1 MATTM
6 LSVTYTASLFGV
18 DAFMVAI
25 ECNAFRSLPSF
36 EIVGLPDLA
45 VKESKQRIFTG
56 AYSSGIS
63 FPDAEVTVN
72 LAPAD
77 RRKEGSALDLG
88 ILAALCHASG
98 VIPASCDLQ
107 HMCFIGELSFTGE
120 VRRVRG
126 ALNMALSAAEAGL
139 GEIFVPKENLI
150 EASAAA
156 GGGVKIYGVSTAAEL
171 VAHMRGEAQITPVT
185 TPPDKVICDMRAVYG
200 DFSQIKGQ
208 SRARRAVEIA
218 AAGGH
223 NLLLVGPPGSGKSMI
238 AKRIPTIL
246 PELTY
251 AEAIETTKVH
261 SASGLLASDSG
272 IIGHRPF
279 RAPHHSMSTAA
290 LVGGGKIPMPGEIS
304 LAHNGVLFLDEFPE
318 FNKGAMEALR
328 APLEDS
334 KVTIT
339 RAAGRVTFPSA
350 FMMVCAM
357 NPCRCGYFGSRRG
370 TCTCKPADVKAY
382 LSKLSGPMLDR
393 IDIQVEM
400 PELDFAELA
409 NAEPGEC
416 SDAIRARVE
425 AARQLSRERFRA
437 AGRADFALGSNAKMD
452 TDDIRTFCKLD
463 DDCLKIMESSFKK
476 MNLSARAYDRVLRVA
491 RTIADL
497 DYVAGGGEITSSVD
511 AGGRIGKKHIM
522 EALQMRSLDKY
533 FKN

>member
-1 MATTM
+1 M

-18 DAFMVAI
+18 DAFMVTI
-25 ECNAFRSLPSF
+25 ECNTVRGLPNF

-45 VKESKQRIFTG
+45 VKESKQRIMTG
-56 AYSSGIS
+56 AASAGLSI
-63 FPDAEVTVN
+63 PDMEVTVN

-88 ILAALCHASG
+88 ILAALCR
-98 VIPASCDLQ
+98 SCGIVPESAPLDK
-107 HMCFIGELSFTGE
+107 MCFIGELSFTGE

-126 ALNMALSAAEAGL
+126 ALNMALGAAASGIR
-139 GEIFVPKENLI
+139 EIYVPVGNLT

-156 GGGVKIYGVSTAAEL
+156 GNGVKIYGVSSAYAL
-171 VAHMRGEAQITPVT
+171 VSHLRGECEITPVT
-185 TPPDKVICDMRAVYG
+185 TPPDKIISDMRAVYG

-208 SRARRAVEIA
+208 ARARRAVEIA

-223 NLLLVGPPGSGKSMI
+223 NILLVGPPGSGKSMI

-246 PELTY
+246 PEMTY

-261 SASGLLASDSG
+261 SASGLIDADRG
-272 IIGHRPF
+272 IVGHRPF
-279 RAPHHSMSTAA
+279 RSPHHSMSMPA
-290 LVGGGKIPMPGEIS
+290 LVGGGTIPMPGEIS

-318 FNKGAMEALR
+318 FNKGALEALR

-334 KVTIT
+334 NVTIT

-370 TCTCKPADVKAY
+370 KCTCTNTDVKHY

-400 PELDFAELA
+400 PELDFTELSNMA
-409 NAEPGEC
+409 PSES
-416 SDAIRARVE
+416 SDVIRARVE
-425 AARQLSRERFRA
+425 AARTLSRERFRA
-437 AGRADFALGSNAKMD
+437 SGRENFAVMSNAKMD
-452 TDDIRTFCKLD
+452 TDDIRAFCKLD
-463 DDCLKIMESSFKK
+463 EDCLKIMETSFKK
-476 MNLSARAYDRVLRVA
+476 MNLSARAYDRILRVA

-497 DYVAGGGEITSSVD
+497 DYVTSGGDVTEGIEAGGP
-511 AGGRIGKKHIM
+511 IGKKHVM
-522 EALQMRSLDKY
+522 EAVQMRSLDKY
-533 FKN
+533 WKNI

>member
-1 MATTM
+1 M

-25 ECNAFRSLPSF
+25 ECNAYRSLPSF

-56 AYSSGIS
+56 AYSAGIS
-63 FPDAEVTVN
+63 IPDAEVTVN

-88 ILAALCHASG
+88 ILAALCRSCG
-98 VIPASCDLQ
+98 IIPTSCKLED
-107 HMCFIGELSFTGE
+107 MCFFGELSFTGE
-120 VRRVRG
+120 IRRVRG
-126 ALNMALSAAEAGL
+126 ALNMALSAAKAGL
-139 GEIFVPKENLI
+139 SEIFVPKENLI

-156 GGGVKIYGVSTAAEL
+156 GNGVKIYGVSTAAEL
-171 VAHMRGEAQITPVT
+171 VAHMRGEALITPVT
-185 TPPDKVICDMRAVYG
+185 VPPEKVMSDMRAVYG

-223 NLLLVGPPGSGKSMI
+223 NVLLVGPPGSGKSMI

-251 AEAIETTKVH
+251 AEAIETTKIH
-261 SASGLLASDSG
+261 SAAGLLNADCG
-272 IIGHRPF
+272 IVGHRPF
-279 RAPHHSMSTAA
+279 RAPHHSMSTAS
-290 LVGGGKIPMPGEIS
+290 LVGGGKVPMPGEIS

-334 KVTIT
+334 RVTIT

-350 FMMVCAM
+350 FMLVCAM
-357 NPCRCGYFGSRRG
+357 NPCRCGYYGSRRG
-370 TCTCKPADVKAY
+370 TCTCKGADVKHY

-400 PELDFAELA
+400 PELDFAELSSA
-409 NAEPGEC
+409 VPSESSET
-416 SDAIRARVE
+416 IRRRVE
-425 AARQLSRERFRA
+425 SARQLARARFRA
-437 AGRADFALGSNAKMD
+437 AGRADYALGSNAKMD
-452 TDDIRTFCKLD
+452 TDDIRRFCSLD
-463 DDCLKIMESSFKK
+463 DDCLRIMESSFKK

-497 DYVAGGGEITSSVD
+497 DYVAAGGEITESID
-511 AGGRIGKKHIM
+511 AGGKIGKKHVM

>member
-1 MATTM
+1 M
-6 LSVTYTASLFGV
+6 LSVTYTASVFGIDSFTV
-18 DAFMVAI
+18 TI
-25 ECNAFRSLPSF
+25 ECNASRSLPYF

-45 VKESKQRIFTG
+45 VKESKQRIFN
-56 AYSSGIS
+56 AVANSGITL
-63 FPDAEVTVN
+63 PDMEIIVN

-77 RRKEGSALDLG
+77 VRKEGSALDLG
-88 ILAALCHASG
+88 ILAALFISSG
-98 VIPASCDLQ
+98 MAPSDINTDK
-107 HMCFIGELSFTGE
+107 MCFFGELSFTGD
-120 VRRVRG
+120 VRPVKG
-126 ALNMALSAAEAGL
+126 ALNMAIGAANSGFTD
-139 GEIFVPKENLI
+139 IFVPEKNLP

-156 GGGVKIYGVSTAAEL
+156 GDGVRIYGVSSVL
-171 VAHMRGEAQITPVT
+171 SLLSHLKGEGLITPVT
-185 TPPDKVICDMRAVYG
+185 EPPVTVKSDVRLVYG

-208 SRARRAVEIA
+208 QRARRAVEIA

-223 NLLLVGPPGSGKSMI
+223 NILLVGPPGSGKSMI

-261 SASGLLASDSG
+261 SVSGLLDPDRG

-328 APLEDS
+328 APIEDS
-334 KVTIT
+334 TVTIT

-357 NPCRCGYFGSRRG
+357 NPCKCGYYGSRRG
-370 TCTCKPADVKAY
+370 QCTCSPGEVKNY

-400 PELDFAELA
+400 PELDFAELSS
-409 NAEPGEC
+409 AEPGEC
-416 SDAIRARVE
+416 SDDIRRRVE
-425 AARQLSRERFRA
+425 GARALSRERFRA
-437 AGRADFALGSNAKMD
+437 AGKKDYQLLSNAKMD
-452 TDDIRTFCKLD
+452 TDDLRKFCALD
-463 DDCLKIMESSFKK
+463 EGCLKIMETSFKR
-476 MNLSARAYDRVLRVA
+476 MNLSARAYDRILRVA
-491 RTIADL
+491 RTIADI
-497 DYVAGGGEITSSVD
+497 DYIASGGTCLEGIEAGGPIC
-511 AGGRIGKKHIM
+511 KKHVM
-522 EALQMRSLDKY
+522 EAVQMRSLDKY
-533 FKN
+533 WKNN

>member
-1 MATTM
+1 M

-25 ECNAFRSLPSF
+25 ECNAVRALPAF
-36 EIVGLPDLA
+36 EIVGLPDLS
-45 VKESKQRIFTG
+45 VKESKQRIFT
-56 AYSSGIS
+56 AAACTGIN

-88 ILAALCHASG
+88 IFAALCRSCG
-98 VIPASCDLQ
+98 VIPASRELDK
-107 HMCFIGELSFTGE
+107 MCFIGELSFTGE

-126 ALNMALSAAEAGL
+126 ALNMALSAADAG
-139 GEIFVPKENLI
+139 ICDIYVPTGNLA

-156 GGGVKIYGVSTAAEL
+156 GGGVRVYGVESAAAL
-171 VAHMRGEAQITPVT
+171 ISHMRGEHEIVPVEA
-185 TPPDKVICDMRAVYG
+185 PPDTVESDMRAVYG

-208 SRARRAVEIA
+208 ARAKRAVEIA

-223 NLLLVGPPGSGKSMI
+223 NILLIGPPGSGKSMM

-246 PELTY
+246 PALTY

-261 SASGLLASDSG
+261 SAAGLLDADSG
-272 IIGHRPF
+272 IVGHRPF
-279 RAPHHSMSTAA
+279 RSPHHSMSTAA
-290 LVGGGKIPMPGEIS
+290 LVGGGKIPAPGEIS

-318 FNKGAMEALR
+318 FNKAAMEALR
-328 APLEDS
+328 APIEDS

-350 FMMVCAM
+350 FMLVCAM

-370 TCTCKPADVKAY
+370 SCSCTKTDVKNY

-393 IDIQVEM
+393 IDIQLEM
-400 PELDFAELA
+400 PELDFSELSNSA
-409 NAEPGEC
+409 PGE
-416 SDAIRARVE
+416 SSATIRERVE
-425 AARQLSRERFRA
+425 AARCLSRARFRA
-437 AGRADFALGSNAKMD
+437 AGRKNYASGRNSVMD
-452 TDDIRTFCKLD
+452 TDDIRQFCTLD
-463 DDCLKIMESSFKK
+463 DDCLKILESSFRR

-497 DYVAGGGEITSSVD
+497 DYVAAGGEVTESTE
-511 AGGRIGKKHIM
+511 AGGRIGKKHVM

-533 FKN
+533 FSF

>member
-1 MATTM
+1 M

-25 ECNAFRSLPSF
+25 ECNAVRGLPSF
-36 EIVGLPDLA
+36 EIVGLPDLS

-56 AYSSGIS
+56 AVSSGIS

-88 ILAALCHASG
+88 IFTALCRSCG
-98 VIPASCDLQ
+98 VIPSSCDLEK
-107 HMCFIGELSFTGE
+107 MCFIGELSFTGE

-126 ALNMALSAAEAGL
+126 ALNMALAAAKAGL
-139 GEIFVPKENLI
+139 SEIFVPKENLI

-156 GGGVKIYGVSTAAEL
+156 GNGVKIYGVAAAAEI
-171 VAHMRGEAQITPVT
+171 VAHMRGETALEAVT
-185 TPPDKVICDMRAVYG
+185 TPPDKIMTDMRALYG

-208 SRARRAVEIA
+208 TRAKRAVEIA

-223 NLLLVGPPGSGKSMI
+223 NILLVGPPGSGKSMI

-246 PELTY
+246 PEMTY
-251 AEAIETTKVH
+251 AEAIETTKIH
-261 SASGLLASDSG
+261 SAAGLLDANCG
-272 IIGHRPF
+272 VVAHRPF
-279 RAPHHSMSTAA
+279 RSPHHSMSVAS

-328 APLEDS
+328 APLEDAS
-334 KVTIT
+334 VTIT

-370 TCTCKPADVKAY
+370 KCTCTPGDVKNY

-393 IDIQVEM
+393 IDIQLEM
-400 PELDFAELA
+400 PELDFAELSSA
-409 NAEPGEC
+409 APGEP
-416 SDAIRARVE
+416 SESIRARVE
-425 AARQLSRERFRA
+425 AARQISRERFRA
-437 AGRADFALGSNAKMD
+437 AGREDYALRSNAKMD
-452 TDDIRTFCKLD
+452 TDDIRLFCALD
-463 DDCLKIMESSFKK
+463 DDCVRIMESSFKK
-476 MNLSARAYDRVLRVA
+476 LNLSARAYDRILRVA

-497 DYVAGGGEITSSVD
+497 DYVASGGSVTEGVE
-511 AGGRIGKKHIM
+511 AGGKIGKKHVM
-522 EALQMRSLDKY
+522 EAVQMRSLDKY
-533 FKN
+533 WKNK

>member
-1 MATTM
+1 M
-6 LSVTYTASLFGV
+6 LSVTYTASVFGI
-18 DAFMVAI
+18 DAFLVTI
-25 ECNAFRSLPSF
+25 ECSAQRSLPEF

-45 VKESKQRIFTG
+45 VKESKQRIMT
-56 AYSSGIS
+56 AVQNSGIMM
-63 FPDAEVTVN
+63 PDMAVTVN

-77 RRKEGSALDLG
+77 VRKEGSALDLG
-88 ILAALCHASG
+88 ILAALFQVSG
-98 VIPASCDLQ
+98 VIPADSDLKKS
-107 HMCFIGELSFTGE
+107 CFIGELSFTGE
-120 VRRVRG
+120 VRRVKG
-126 ALNMALSAAEAGL
+126 ALNMALGAASAGFTD
-139 GEIFVPKENLI
+139 IFVPQDNLA

-156 GGGVKIYGVSTAAEL
+156 GNDVRIYGVPSVSHL
-171 VAHMRGEAQITPVT
+171 VSHFRGEGVLTPVT
-185 TPPDKVICDMRAVYG
+185 EPPKTVKSDMRVVYG

-208 SRARRAVEIA
+208 QRARRAVEIA

-223 NLLLVGPPGSGKSMI
+223 NILLVGPPGSGKSMI

-261 SASGLLASDSG
+261 SVSGLIDANTG

-328 APLEDS
+328 APIEDS
-334 KVTIT
+334 TVTIT

-357 NPCRCGYFGSRRG
+357 NPCQCGYYGSRRG
-370 TCTCKPADVKAY
+370 QCTCTPAHVKHY

-400 PELDFAELA
+400 PELDFAELSS
-409 NAEPGEC
+409 AEPGEC
-416 SDAIRARVE
+416 SESIRARVE
-425 AARQLSRERFRA
+425 AARELSRERFRA
-437 AGRADFALGSNAKMD
+437 AGRENYALLSNAKMD
-452 TDDIRTFCKLD
+452 TDDIRLFCQLD
-463 DDCLKIMESSFKK
+463 ADCLKIMESSFKK
-476 MNLSARAYDRVLRVA
+476 MNLSARAYDRILRVA
-491 RTIADL
+491 RTIADI
-497 DYVAGGGEITSSVD
+497 DYVASGGEVREGIE
-511 AGGRIGKKHIM
+511 AGGRIGKRHVM
-522 EALQMRSLDKY
+522 EAVQMRSLDKY
-533 FKN
+533 WKNN

>member
-1 MATTM
+1 M
-6 LSVTYTASLFGV
+6 LSVTYTASLFGI

-25 ECNAFRSLPSF
+25 ECNAVRALPAF
-36 EIVGLPDLA
+36 EIVGLPDMS
-45 VKESKQRIFTG
+45 VRESKQRIFT
-56 AYSSGIS
+56 AAECSGIC

-88 ILAALCHASG
+88 IFAALCRSCG
-98 VIPASCDLQ
+98 IIPASCPLDK
-107 HMCFIGELSFTGE
+107 MCFIGELSFTGD

-139 GEIFVPKENLI
+139 CDIFVPVGNLA

-156 GGGVKIYGVSTAAEL
+156 GNGVRVYGVESAAAL
-171 VAHMRGEAQITPVT
+171 ISHMKGEFEITPVC
-185 TPPDKVICDMRAVYG
+185 TPPDTITDDMSAVYG

-208 SRARRAVEIA
+208 ARARRAVEIA

-223 NLLLVGPPGSGKSMI
+223 NILLIGPPGSGKSMM

-246 PELTY
+246 PSLTY
-251 AEAIETTKVH
+251 AEAIESTKVH
-261 SASGLLASDSG
+261 SAAGLLDADCG

-290 LVGGGKIPMPGEIS
+290 LVGGGKIPAPGEIS

-318 FNKGAMEALR
+318 FNKASMEALR

-334 KVTIT
+334 EVTIT

-350 FMMVCAM
+350 FMLVCAM
-357 NPCRCGYFGSRRG
+357 NPCRCGYYGSRRG
-370 TCTCKPADVKAY
+370 NCTCSKTDVKNY

-393 IDIQVEM
+393 IDIQLEM
-400 PELDFAELA
+400 PELDFTELSNTA
-409 NAEPGEC
+409 PGE
-416 SDAIRARVE
+416 SSSSIRERVE
-425 AARQLSRERFRA
+425 AARRLSRERFRA
-437 AGRADFALGSNAKMD
+437 AGRKNFASGRNAVMD
-452 TDDIRTFCKLD
+452 TDDIRMFCALD
-463 DDCLKIMESSFKK
+463 DDCLRILESSFKR

-497 DYVAGGGEITSSVD
+497 DYVAAGGELVESTE
-511 AGGRIGKKHIM
+511 AGGRISKKHIM

-533 FKN
+533 FGTSR